1 MPWTVTAFI
10 DLVAP
15 HRHQLLMAFSCCQ
28 PWALY
33 RRRTAI
39 YHPWKKTTVPAG
51 AKMISLLSL
60 ISSSPSANVVCTF
73 IKINLR
79 LAEET
84 ASGWWCY
91 SCSSRG
97 WCFVVHLSPI
107 VVFLA
112 DVAPVCLLV
121 CLCRLFSNYL
131 RLLRFSCC
139 FAVSISLYFCVCV
152 SSSTFLYVCMR
163 LRLLLSTSCLYPC
176 LCFCLISVSIL
187 SLCLSVKC
195 YTDNCLYVSLYLC
208 LSLHVPLPIT
218 QSPFPFAYTTLALTK
233 ETVCEKEIST
243 ET

>member
-79 LAEET
+79 LTEET

-91 SCSSRG
+91 SCCSRG

-139 FAVSISLYFCVCV
+139 FAVSISLFLCLCL
-152 SSSTFLYVCMR
+152 FLYLPVR
-163 LRLLLSTSCLYPC
+163 LYASPSSPFDFVSLSLSVLLSD
-176 LCFCLISVSIL
+176 LCV
-187 SLCLSVKC
+187 
-195 YTDNCLYVSLYLC
+195 
-208 LSLHVPLPIT
+208 H
-218 QSPFPFAYTTLALTK
+218 PFPLSICKVLYR
-233 ETVCEKEIST
+233 
-243 ET
+243 

>member
-1 MPWTVTAFI
+1 MSWTVTAFI
-10 DLVAP
+10 DIVAP

-79 LAEET
+79 LTEET

-91 SCSSRG
+91 SCCSRG

-139 FAVSISLYFCVCV
+139 FAVSISLFLCLCL
-152 SSSTFLYVCMR
+152 FLYLPVR
-163 LRLLLSTSCLYPC
+163 LYASPSSPFDFVSLSLSVLLSD
-176 LCFCLISVSIL
+176 LCV
-187 SLCLSVKC
+187 
-195 YTDNCLYVSLYLC
+195 
-208 LSLHVPLPIT
+208 H
-218 QSPFPFAYTTLALTK
+218 PFPLSICKVLYR
-233 ETVCEKEIST
+233 
-243 ET
+243 

>member
-79 LAEET
+79 LTEET

-91 SCSSRG
+91 GCCSRG

-139 FAVSISLYFCVCV
+139 FAVSISLFLCLCLFIYLPVRLYASPSSPFDFV
-152 SSSTFLYVCMR
+152 SLSLSV
-163 LRLLLSTSCLYPC
+163 LLSD
-176 LCFCLISVSIL
+176 LCV
-187 SLCLSVKC
+187 
-195 YTDNCLYVSLYLC
+195 
-208 LSLHVPLPIT
+208 H
-218 QSPFPFAYTTLALTK
+218 PFPLSICKVLYR
-233 ETVCEKEIST
+233 
-243 ET
+243 